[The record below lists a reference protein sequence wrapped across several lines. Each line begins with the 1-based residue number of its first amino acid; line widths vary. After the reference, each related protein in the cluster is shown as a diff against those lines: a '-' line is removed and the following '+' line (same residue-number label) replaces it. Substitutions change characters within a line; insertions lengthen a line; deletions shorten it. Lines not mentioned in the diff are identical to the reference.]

1 MIWRLSGAVLRAVL
15 MATLVMTPALILAE
29 PGEDA
34 GQFVVFMALLAGVLT
49 FMEYRSTWPVVVEF
63 RDAPPFNRIRFIA
76 LFATVAA
83 IALIFRGDAEPS
95 TLTRV
100 LALIGTRVS
109 HLLDFPYSPVRL
121 VLITLGD
128 MVSVQTLEQARVA
141 AGLSYLVSLLM
152 LVALALAM
160 WRRGWPLTREGFN
173 VWVNLPVFD
182 PAAGGD
188 LVRRLD
194 RDAQINLILG
204 FLLPFIIPAIVQ
216 LVAGAVDFAH
226 LDSPRA
232 MIWVVAA
239 WAFLPASLLM
249 RGMALLRLSHL
260 IAAQRARA
268 GTDTDAALRHV

>member
-1 MIWRLSGAVLRAVL
+1 MFLRLSGAVLRAVL
-15 MATLVMTPALILAE
+15 MATLVMTPALILSE

-34 GQFVVFMALLAGVLT
+34 GQFVVLMALLAAVLT
-49 FMEYRSTWPVVVEF
+49 FMEYRAAWPVVVEF
-63 RDAPPFNRIRFIA
+63 RDAPPFNRIRYVA
-76 LFATVAA
+76 LFVTVAA
-83 IALIFRGDAEPS
+83 LALIFRGDAEPS
-95 TLTRV
+95 TLTQL
-100 LALIGTRVS
+100 LALVGTRVAQ
-109 HLLDFPYSPVRL
+109 LLDFPYSPVRL

-128 MVSVQTLEQARVA
+128 MVSDTTQHQARIA
-141 AGLSYLVSLLM
+141 AGLSYLISLMM

-160 WRRGWPLTREGFN
+160 WRRSWPLTRDGFN

-204 FLLPFIIPAIVQ
+204 FLLPFMIPAVVR

-226 LDSPRA
+226 LDSPQA

-249 RGMALLRLSHL
+249 RGMALMRLSQL

-268 GTDTDAALRHV
+268 GDEAALGHI